1 MWQNLAELAT
11 QVVPWLSCYA
21 IATVVSLA
29 ALFLKL
35 KIFRD
40 QLRHRRTEFRLE
52 EEEQTD
58 RVVRLKKHTTRS
70 FRVSLKSVRVSL
82 PVSVSANK
90 FF

>member
-1 MWQNLAELAT
+1 M
-11 QVVPWLSCYA
+11 VPWLSCYA

-58 RVVRLKKHTTRS
+58 RVVRLKKHTARS
-70 FRVSLKSVRVSL
+70 FRVSLKVGKSKSFGQCVSE
-82 PVSVSANK
+82 
-90 FF
+90 